1 MLSINKILY
10 KCIVPV
16 LIATTVFLFTNPF
29 KFYIFGQDSIPFIGL
44 FTFYQNPLFTF
55 NDGIETVYFSFLVS
69 FLNNVFYNPIVTED
83 VLIFLGALIATIGI
97 FDLIDVLDFKFGRNT
112 SIFGKIVASLFY
124 LYNPF
129 TLSVTWPHISFWS
142 FLMIAAPFL
151 ISFLVDTLY
160 NGGNLKRLLATTILF
175 FFIAPGASGSFLP
188 FILIIILIFLVYWLY
203 FFIRTL
209 LSHKTIKP
217 QIKKLLYIILFPLL
231 AFLWD
236 FIPMYEMGIL
246 YTYRGI
252 SSSSLFKLFYS
263 ESRTTTLPHVLSLLA
278 YSWIYFVPNAYP
290 WIGSLHVIQ
299 LAGYSLLF
307 LIPFSVIMF
316 AKGKKVRPVIVV
328 AAIAVVFST
337 GYNPPFG
344 IINYYLYRLG
354 GPFLIIA
361 NAYYFVSQFYVLFLA
376 VLVYFVFGL
385 SLSSITKPE
394 SNGKL
399 RRRVY
404 TRIRHLSI
412 HYKPLIA
419 IFLIIVI
426 VGISSYP
433 FFANQVYQKEGTNID
448 ELNLNNGAL
457 ELQAFLKSSYKS
469 PDFYTLLIPTS
480 SLDGATYLSYNN
492 NSTFADSRGLI
503 STLDPYPLIWQND
516 SLISGILENYLSSG
530 DFSDMVGV
538 MQYFHIKYIIFT
550 WDYPTDIYWMT
561 HSPDGK
567 IYNMT
572 EIYTSLVKSF
582 GNPYNFGNYSV
593 FTVPNVTPFLGAIQN
608 PIFVNSSMDNYTN
621 FLASLNYSQI
631 PQNQLKLLNEAL
643 LANVSGDN
651 SLSILK
657 YVLQKNYELPLNG
670 SLLLMDNGSLLNADI
685 IANSN
690 NSKYLTLKP
699 IIASEISNNTT
710 YSTDMLFENSTYY
723 SKSPSTITFK
733 QNVSLPSLF
742 NIKFSMEDTP
752 FNNRD
757 SVYLKFGDITVGV
770 QVINVSSTAG
780 SNNYVLQLTAGF
792 AGRNNP
798 YGWSNIMLPNINS
811 TGTKINLSIETY
823 SNYSLRL
830 ELNIPQLNFR
840 TSTMFYFGQ
849 DNFLYDVGNAAS
861 QYVYGYRM
869 PYNYSLIFATGN
881 DITNVYNFSVLEGY
895 PINSIILEKIKSEP
909 ILIQTEPKIS
919 MYGNYYFT
927 LNNVKSDT
935 YVYFIN
941 PAVEKSIVEIT
952 SADEKATYIKSEN
965 PFEIYKITGQ
975 SNTTVTI
982 SIIFPGSVYVAFPIS
997 VVEIVVL
1004 SSLLTYLLIAPGT
1017 SFVYRKTKK

>member
-1 MLSINKILY
+1 LSIKKAFY

-16 LIATTVFLFTNPF
+16 LIAATIFLFTNPF
-29 KFYIFGQDSIPFIGL
+29 RFYIFGQDSITFIGL
-44 FTFYQNPLFTF
+44 FSFYQNPLFTF
-55 NDGIETVYFSFLVS
+55 NNGIETVYFSFLVNS
-69 FLNNVFYNPIVTED
+69 LNAVFHNPILTED
-83 VLIFLGALIATIGI
+83 ILMFFGALLATIGI
-97 FDLIDVLDFKFGRNT
+97 FDLIDVLDFKFGRNA

-129 TLSVTWPHISFWS
+129 TLSVTWAHIEGWP
-142 FLMIAAPFL
+142 FLMVAAPFI
-151 ISFLVDTLY
+151 ISFLLDTLY
-160 NGGNLKRLLATTILF
+160 NRGSAKRLLATTILF
-175 FFIAPGASGSFLP
+175 FFLAMGASGSFLP
-188 FILIIILIFLVYWLY
+188 FILIIILIFLVYWFY
-203 FFIRTL
+203 FFIEAL
-209 LSHKTIKP
+209 ISHKTIKP
-217 QIKKLLYIILFPLL
+217 YIKKLVYIILFPLL

-236 FIPMYEMGIL
+236 FIPMLNLGIAYL
-246 YTYRGI
+246 NRI
-252 SSSSLFKLFYS
+252 SGPSLFQLFYS
-263 ESRTTTLPHVLSLLA
+263 ESSTTTLPHVLSLLA

-290 WIGSLHVIQ
+290 WIGSLQVIQ

-307 LIPFSVIMF
+307 FVPFSMIMF
-316 AKGKKVRPVIVV
+316 AKAKNVSPMIVI
-328 AAIAVVFST
+328 AILAVVFST

-344 IINYYLYRLG
+344 IINYYLFRLG

-361 NAYYFVSQFYVLFLA
+361 NAYYFVSQFYVLFLS
-376 VLVYFVFGL
+376 VLIYFVFGL
-385 SLSSITKPE
+385 SLSSIPKSK
-394 SNGKL
+394 SNGNL
-399 RRRVY
+399 RKKVY
-404 TRIRHLSI
+404 TWIRHLSI
-412 HYKPLIA
+412 YYKPLMA

-426 VGISSYP
+426 IGISSYP
-433 FFANQVYQKEGTNID
+433 FFTNQVYQRRGTNID
-448 ELNLNNGAL
+448 EVNLNNGAL
-457 ELQAFLKSSYKS
+457 ELQAFLKSSYGS
-469 PDFYTLLIPTS
+469 PDFNSLLIPTS

-492 NSTFADSRGLI
+492 NSTFADSKGLI
-503 STLDPYPLIWQND
+503 STLDPYPLIWQNN
-516 SLISGILENYLSSG
+516 SLISKILENYLSSG
-530 DFSDMVGV
+530 NFSNMAGI
-538 MQYFHIKYIIFT
+538 MRYFHIKYIIFT
-550 WDYPTDIYWMT
+550 WDYPAGIYWMT

-572 EIYTSLVKSF
+572 EIHTSLVKSF

-593 FTVPNVTPFLGAIQN
+593 FTVPNVTPLLGAIQN
-608 PIFVNSSMDNYTN
+608 PIFVNTSIDNYTN
-621 FLASLNYSQI
+621 FLASLNYSKI
-631 PQNQLKLLNEAL
+631 PQNRLKLLTEAL
-643 LANVSGDN
+643 PANESGGS

-657 YVLQKNYELPLNG
+657 YVLKKNYELPLDG

-699 IIASEISNNTT
+699 MIASEISNDTT
-710 YSTDMLFENSTYY
+710 YSTNMLFENSTYY

-757 SVYLKFGDITVGV
+757 SVYLKFGDIIVGV

-780 SNNYVLQLTAGF
+780 SNNYDLGLTADF

-798 YGWSNIMLPNINS
+798 YGWNNIMLPNIKS

-823 SNYSLRL
+823 SNYSSRV
-830 ELNIPQLNFR
+830 EVNIPQLNFR

-849 DNFLYDVGNAAS
+849 DNFLYDAGNAAS

-895 PINSIILEKIKSEP
+895 PINSVILEKIKSEP
-909 ILIQTEPKIS
+909 VLIQTEPKIS

-941 PAVEKSIVEIT
+941 PAVEKNIVET
-952 SADEKATYIKSEN
+952 TNADEKATYIKSEN

-975 SNTTVTI
+975 SNTTVPI

-1017 SFVYRKTKK
+1017 SLVYRKTKK